1 MDSID
6 LNIKNIDILKI
17 DVEGYSYEV
26 LQGAK
31 ETINKFNPIIQLEVL
46 SRKEEYDKSRE
57 DIIMFLND
65 LDYKLVNTK
74 KHFTTHI
81 FSDII
86 CSDLLFT
93 KNKKINI
100 ED

>member
-1 MDSID
+1 
-6 LNIKNIDILKI
+6 
-17 DVEGYSYEV
+17 
-26 LQGAK
+26 
-31 ETINKFNPIIQLEVL
+31 
-46 SRKEEYDKSRE
+46 
-57 DIIMFLND
+57 MFLND

-86 CSDLLFT
+86 CSDLLLFT